1 MFQGTGACMG
11 RRKYVLIVDDCQQ
24 DRMAVADVL
33 RSDYDILEAC
43 NGKQALE
50 ILSRKRA
57 QISLIM
63 LDLMMPVMDGYEF
76 LEMYRK
82 RKEYSY
88 LPVVVCTT
96 EDDPEREQKS
106 LELGAWDFV
115 LKNSSPGIMRLRAG
129 NAIEKSKV
137 RFLEYDFLTGI
148 YGQQKFYQATR
159 ELLDQR
165 AGANFAFIHF
175 DIDRFRI
182 INTLYG
188 SKEGDR
194 LIHFVAGAIRKVMTA
209 YGRGTYGRLGGD
221 VFGMCVPYEDGAAI
235 YHILEGIR
243 AEIRKHSV
251 HYYLETCAGIYLV
264 DDPDME
270 VAAMH
275 DNAEIAAAQCKGQY
289 MVHDVLYT
297 EEIGQKVLREQHIID
312 EMDAALAEQQFIV
325 YFQPKYQLK
334 KMAPYSVETEE
345 IVGAEALVRWKKPSG
360 EIVLPNEFIPIF
372 ERNGFIT
379 KLDYYVWE
387 KVCQFIDSELSQGR
401 NPAPISVNVS
411 RVNLYNP
418 DFMDSLI
425 DLIHRYHIP
434 PHYLNLELTESVFS
448 EDAEL
453 IQRAVNYLHD
463 AGFTILMDDFGSGYS
478 SLNILKDVDLDVLKI
493 DMKFFSKGNTAEKGA
508 KIIEAVIRMAESLDM
523 MVIAE
528 GVEEKHQV
536 DFLNDLGCDYIQGYY
551 FGRPMSQD
559 QYEKLTNHDEEEQHD
574 MPQPES
580 S

>member
-165 AGANFAFIHF
+165 AGANFALIHF

-334 KMAPYSVETEE
+334 KMAPY
-345 IVGAEALVRWKKPSG
+345 GAEALVRWKKPSG

>member
-96 EDDPEREQKS
+96 EDDPEREQRS

-334 KMAPYSVETEE
+334 KMAPY
-345 IVGAEALVRWKKPSG
+345 GAEALVRWKKPGG

-425 DLIHRYHIP
+425 DLIQRYHIP

>member
-1 MFQGTGACMG
+1 VFQGTGACMG

-115 LKNSSPGIMRLRAG
+115 LKKSSPGIMRLRAG

-334 KMAPYSVETEE
+334 KMAPY
-345 IVGAEALVRWKKPSG
+345 GAEALVRWKKPSG

>member
-115 LKNSSPGIMRLRAG
+115 LKKSSPGIMRLRAG
-129 NAIEKSKV
+129 NAIDNSKV

-334 KMAPYSVETEE
+334 KMAPY
-345 IVGAEALVRWKKPSG
+345 GAEALVRWKKPSG

>member
-194 LIHFVAGAIRKVMTA
+194 LIHFVAGPIRKVMTA

-334 KMAPYSVETEE
+334 KMAPY
-345 IVGAEALVRWKKPSG
+345 GAEALVRWKKPSG

>member
-1 MFQGTGACMG
+1 MG

-33 RSDYDILEAC
+33 RADYDILEAC

-50 ILSRKRA
+50 ILARKRA

-115 LKNSSPGIMRLRAG
+115 LKNSSPGIMRLRAR

-165 AGANFAFIHF
+165 AGENFAFIHF

-243 AEIRKHSV
+243 AEIRKHTV

-297 EEIGQKVLREQHIID
+297 NEIGQKMLREQHIID

-325 YFQPKYQLK
+325 YFQPKYHLK
-334 KMAPYSVETEE
+334 KMAPY
-345 IVGAEALVRWKKPSG
+345 GAEALVRWKKPNG

-425 DLIHRYHIP
+425 DLIHRYQIP

-508 KIIEAVIRMAESLDM
+508 KIIEAVIRMADSLDM

-559 QYEKLTNHDEEEQHD
+559 QYEKLTNHEEEEQRD
-574 MPQPES
+574 MP
-580 S
+580 

>member
-275 DNAEIAAAQCKGQY
+275 DNAEIAAAQCKGQC

-334 KMAPYSVETEE
+334 KMAPY
-345 IVGAEALVRWKKPSG
+345 GAEALVRWKKPSG

>member
-334 KMAPYSVETEE
+334 KMAPY
-345 IVGAEALVRWKKPSG
+345 GAEALVRWKKPSG

-551 FGRPMSQD
+551 FGRSMSQD